1 MTTHY
6 AKSHSEKAAIAEQI
20 LNSKGLV
27 SVEVKRIRTRS
38 QEQNAAM
45 HLWLEWVAKAL
56 NEGGH
61 DMQTVLSQ
69 TISLSW
75 SKDSAKENLWRP
87 IQRAMMKKESTT
99 ELYKP
104 EVSDVYE
111 HLNRFLAEK
120 FGISIRFPNK
130 NDLENRAKEG
140 GW

>member
-1 MTTHY
+1 MPVIFC
-6 AKSHSEKAAIAEQI
+6 KSHSEKAAIAERI
-20 LNSKGLV
+20 LNEKGLV

-56 NEGGH
+56 NEAGF
-61 DMQTVLSQ
+61 DMQTVLAQ
-69 TISLSW
+69 TIGLSW

-87 IQRAMMKKESTT
+87 VQRAMMKKESTT

-120 FGISIRFPNK
+120 FGISVRFPNK
-130 NDLENRAKEG
+130 NDLVSLEREV
-140 GW
+140 

>member
-20 LNSKGLV
+20 LNSKGMV

-45 HLWLEWVAKAL
+45 HLWLTWVAKAL
-56 NEGGH
+56 NEGGY
-61 DMQTVLSQ
+61 DMQTVLGK
-69 TISLSW
+69 TIGLSW
-75 SKDSAKENLWRP
+75 TMDTAKENLWRP
-87 IQRAMMKKESTT
+87 VQRAMMKKESTA

-120 FGISIRFPNK
+120 FGISIRFPDK
-130 NDLENRAKEG
+130 NDLENHARG
-140 GW
+140 SDL